1 MTGGT
6 WTAQNKVRPGV
17 YINFNSTPQ
26 PLGVA
31 GERGVVTMPLVL
43 SWGQPKEIV
52 TLEAGENT
60 LSKLGYVVSAAE
72 LQLVRESL
80 KRAKTLLLYRVNTG
94 VKASATVGE
103 LVATARYGGIRGND
117 ISIIVEA
124 NADDEAL
131 FDVKTVVAGTVQ
143 DVQTVSDIAG
153 LNDNGW
159 VSWNASGALEE
170 TAGAPLTGGSN
181 GTATVQDYMDY
192 LSAVETQQFNAMAL
206 PSDDTDLKGVF
217 ASFIRTLRDVEGRK
231 ATLVLAG
238 YPQGDYEGI
247 ISVKNGVVLE
257 NGTKLGAVEAVAWT
271 AGAAA
276 GAGTNESLTYAA
288 YDGAVD
294 ANPRYTN
301 TQTIA
306 ALQNGEFVFT
316 QDKGRAVVEQ
326 DINSFTS
333 FTPEKGRHFGKNRVV
348 RVLDA
353 INNDFAEV
361 FSSFYIGKVAN
372 DADGRNLLRNEC
384 VNYLTGLQNIGA
396 IQNFDSDTDIAVL
409 PIQGQGD
416 GVLVELSVQ
425 PVDAIEKIYITV
437 EVN

>member
-6 WTAQNKVRPGV
+6 WTVQNKVRPGV

-26 PLGVA
+26 PLGAV

-43 SWGQPKEIV
+43 SWGESKEIV
-52 TLEAGENT
+52 AVEAGENT
-60 LSKLGYVVSAAE
+60 WNKLGYAISAAE

-80 KRAKTLLLYRVNTG
+80 KRSQTLLLYRVNTG
-94 VKASATVGE
+94 VKASATAGE
-103 LVATARYGGIRGND
+103 LIATARYGGIRGND
-117 ISIIVEA
+117 ISIVVEA

-131 FDVKTVVAGTVQ
+131 FDVKTVVAGVVQ

-153 LNDNGW
+153 LTDNGW
-159 VSWNASGALEE
+159 VTWNATGGLEE
-170 TAGAPLTGGSN
+170 TAGAPLSGGSN
-181 GTATVQDYMDY
+181 GTATAQDYMDY

-257 NGTKLGAVEAVAWT
+257 NGAKLGAVEAVAWT

-276 GAGTNESLTYAA
+276 GANTNESLTYAA

-301 TQTIA
+301 SQTIA

-353 INNDFAEV
+353 INNGLADV
-361 FSSFYIGKVAN
+361 FNSFFIGKVAN
-372 DADGRNLLRNEC
+372 TADGRNLLRNEC

-396 IQNFDSDTDIAVL
+396 IQNFNSGSDIRISAV
-409 PIQGQGD
+409 PNQSE
-416 GVLVELSVQ
+416 GVLVELSIQ

>member
-6 WTAQNKVRPGV
+6 WTVQNKVRPGV
-17 YINFNSTPQ
+17 YINFNSAPQ
-26 PLGVA
+26 TLGAV
-31 GERGVVTMPLVL
+31 GERGIATMPLSL
-43 SWGQPKEIV
+43 PWGATKEIM
-52 TLEAGENT
+52 TIEAGENT
-60 LSKLGYVVSAAE
+60 LQKLGYPVTAPE
-72 LQLVRESL
+72 LLLVRESL
-80 KRAKTLLLYRVNTG
+80 KRAKTLLLYRVNSG
-94 VKASATVGE
+94 AKATATAGD
-103 LVATARYGGIRGND
+103 LTATARHDGTRGND
-117 ISIIVEA
+117 ISIVVES
-124 NADDEAL
+124 NADNEAL
-131 FDVKTVVAGTVQ
+131 FDVKTLVAGVVQ
-143 DVQTVSDIAG
+143 DIQAVADVAG
-153 LNDNGW
+153 LEGNDW
-159 VSWNASGALEE
+159 VTWNASGALEE
-170 TAGAPLTGGSN
+170 VAGLPLSGGTN
-181 GTATVQDYMDY
+181 GTATSQDYMDY

-206 PSDDTDLKGVF
+206 PSEDAELKSVF
-217 ASFIRTLRDVEGRK
+217 ASFVRTLREVEGRK
-231 ATLVLAG
+231 ATLVVAN
-238 YPQGDYEGI
+238 YPQADYEGV

-257 NGTKLGAVEAVAWT
+257 NGTTVTAAQATAWA

-276 GAGTNESLTYAA
+276 GANANESLTYAA

-306 ALQNGEFVFT
+306 ALQNGEFLFT

-326 DINSFTS
+326 DINSLTS
-333 FTPEKGRHFGKNRVV
+333 FAPEKGRHFAKNRVV

-353 INNDFAEV
+353 INNDFADV

-396 IQNFDSDTDIAVL
+396 IQNFNSDTDIAVSA
-409 PIQGQGD
+409 IAGQTD

-425 PVDAIEKIYITV
+425 PVDAIEKIHITV